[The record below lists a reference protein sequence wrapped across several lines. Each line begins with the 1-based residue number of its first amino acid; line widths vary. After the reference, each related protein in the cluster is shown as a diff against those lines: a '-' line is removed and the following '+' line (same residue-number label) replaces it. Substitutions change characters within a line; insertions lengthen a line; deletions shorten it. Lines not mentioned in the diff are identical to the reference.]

1 MGTLV
6 GSCIQ
11 PTHPRGP
18 WHVWDA
24 GLDGD
29 IALPEVPA
37 ASLSHCCYLCFYLKG
52 QASPSGHPGQL
63 LVVP

>member
-24 GLDGD
+24 GPDGD
-29 IALPEVPA
+29 IALPEVPT
-37 ASLSHCCYLCFYLKG
+37 ASLSQTSPNG
-52 QASPSGHPGQL
+52 QHPFSTAATSTST
-63 LVVP
+63 